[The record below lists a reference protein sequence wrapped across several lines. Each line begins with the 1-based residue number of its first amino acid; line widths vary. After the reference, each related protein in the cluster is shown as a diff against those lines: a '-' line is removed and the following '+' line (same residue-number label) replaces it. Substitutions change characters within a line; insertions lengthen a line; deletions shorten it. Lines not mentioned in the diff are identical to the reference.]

1 MGGGGEKE
9 MGELSVQTVMKQY
22 DILTNQS
29 SVFFFH
35 KLSSWPSSHQDPV
48 PLLLSLTD
56 SPVQ

>member
-1 MGGGGEKE
+1 MGGRGEKE
-9 MGELSVQTVMKQY
+9 MREHSVQTVMKQY

-35 KLSSWPSSHQDPV
+35 KLSSWPSSHQDIV